1 MKQKHDMNKQN
12 NNNTGFKTTGMK
24 RIIWT
29 KTRIIC
35 SLLLIFSLTACDDF
49 LQTHPNDAIYLDEY
63 FKSAYDIDDAAR
75 GMYDGLQGCVEK
87 MFIWGEVRGDLVWP
101 GSGAGWELK
110 ELNEMNV
117 SSSNKL
123 TDWSEFYD
131 VINRANLIIKYA
143 PKVTA
148 NDFNFTKTEEMQFVA
163 EAINVRSLC
172 YFWLVRTFGDVPF
185 VLEPYDDN
193 YLNTKNDTVW
203 NQTNGT
209 YTVRQLPVYT
219 IDPTDADIILD
230 SLEAQLK
237 RVEGI
242 DRTYPQEF
250 STSTTRNSAIYT
262 TRFKAIANLALQADI
277 KLWRNKYAE
286 SLTLSERIFNYDKAT
301 YSLGNYLVAP
311 VCYNSSGSPV
321 QRWINIFTKDGSL
334 SPESIL
340 ELAFQTSTPD
350 LNILQKYTSSR
361 SEEGGLYLVRPSSKA
376 IEYWQTDVYYGKTYT
391 DTCDIMRGLNA
402 SFTGTYNS
410 TTQEWINPEIF
421 KFIVNGTNGQ
431 RRNGYESDA
440 NWTIYRMADVICM
453 KSEAMNRLGYYNN
466 AIQALQGSPFF
477 NALTTFYASNEGPVG
492 LRKRACVIEYI
503 GPNDAAPDKFDAEE
517 IILEERAKELAFEG
531 RRWFDLLR
539 IAKRGDQLN
548 LFLDEMEYAAPDGKK
563 QLIRQRAAN
572 PENWFLPYNDNARKF
587 FVNQNYRNK
596 AIDKIKTS
604 LGL

>member
-1 MKQKHDMNKQN
+1 MKLYMNQQN
-12 NNNTGFKTTGMK
+12 KISFKITGKK
-24 RIIWT
+24 RLAWT
-29 KTRIIC
+29 KILSI
-35 SLLLIFSLTACDDF
+35 SSFLLIFSMTSCTDF
-49 LQTHPNDAIYLDEY
+49 LETHPNDAIYLDEY
-63 FKSAYDIDDAAR
+63 FKSSYDIDDAAR

-101 GSGAGWELK
+101 GPGAGWELK
-110 ELNEMNV
+110 ELNDMNV
-117 SSSNKL
+117 NGSNKL

-143 PKVTA
+143 HKVTES
-148 NDFNFTKTEEMQFVA
+148 DFNFTKTEEMQFVA

-203 NQTNGT
+203 NQTDGT
-209 YTVRQLPVYT
+209 FTVRKLPVYT

-230 SLEAQLK
+230 SLEVQLK
-237 RVEGI
+237 RVEGT

-250 STSTTRNSAIYT
+250 STTTTRNPAVYT
-262 TRFKAIANLALQADI
+262 TRFKAIANLVLQADI

-286 SLTLSERIFNYDKAT
+286 SLALTERVFNYDKAT

-311 VCYNSSGSPV
+311 VCYNSSGAPV
-321 QRWINIFTKDGSL
+321 QRWINIFMKDGSL

-350 LNILQKYTSSR
+350 LNVLQKYTSSR
-361 SEEGGLYLVRPSSKA
+361 PEEGGEYLVRPSDKA
-376 IEYWQTDVYYGKTYT
+376 IEYWQTDVYQGRTYN
-391 DTCDIMRGLNA
+391 DTCDIMRGFNA

-410 TTQEWINPEIF
+410 LTQQWVNPEIF
-421 KFIVNGTNGQ
+421 KFIVNGTNGL
-431 RRNGYESDA
+431 RRNGHESDA
-440 NWTIYRMADVICM
+440 NWTIYRMADVMCM

-466 AIQALQGSPFF
+466 AIQTLQGSPYFSM
-477 NALTTFYASNEGPVG
+477 TSTFSPANEGPIG
-492 LRKRACVIEYI
+492 LRKRACLKEYI
-503 GPNDAAPDKFDAEE
+503 GQNDAAPDKFDAEE
-517 IILEERAKELAFEG
+517 IILEEKAKELAFEG

-539 IAKRGDQLN
+539 IAKRGDELS

-563 QLIRQRAAN
+563 QLIRQRASN

-587 FVNQNYRNK
+587 FINSNYRNK
-596 AIDKIKTS
+596 SIDKIKTT

>member
-1 MKQKHDMNKQN
+1 MNKHN
-12 NNNTGFKTTGMK
+12 ITDNRTTGMK
-24 RIIWT
+24 RLIWT
-29 KTRIIC
+29 KTRSIF
-35 SLLLIFSLTACDDF
+35 SLFLIFSLTSCDDF
-49 LQTHPNDAIYLDEY
+49 LETHPNDAIYLDEY

-75 GMYDGLQGCVEK
+75 GMYDGLQACVEK

-101 GSGAGWELK
+101 GTGAGWELK
-110 ELNEMNV
+110 ELNEMKV

-193 YLNTKNDTVW
+193 YLNTKTDTVW

-209 YTVRQLPVYT
+209 FTVRQLPVYM

-262 TRFKAIANLALQADI
+262 TRFKSIANLTLQADI

-286 SLTLSERIFNYDKAT
+286 SLALTERIFNYDKAT
-301 YSLGNYLVAP
+301 YSLGNYLAAP
-311 VCYNSSGSPV
+311 VCYNSSGLSV
-321 QRWINIFTKDGSL
+321 QRWINIFTKDGCL

-361 SEEGGLYLVRPSSKA
+361 SEEGGLYLVRPSEKA

-402 SFTGTYNS
+402 SFTGTYNP
-410 TTQEWINPEIF
+410 TTQEWVNPEIF
-421 KFIVNGTNGQ
+421 KFIVNGTNGL

-453 KSEAMNRLGYYNN
+453 KSEAMNRLGFYNN
-466 AIQALQGSPFF
+466 AIQVLQGSPYFSLTYSF
-477 NALTTFYASNEGPVG
+477 NPSSEGPIG
-492 LRKRACVIEYI
+492 LRKRAAVIEYI

-548 LFLDEMEYAAPDGKK
+548 LFLDEMEYAAPVEIK

-587 FVNQNYRNK
+587 FIHPDYKNK
-596 AIDKIKTS
+596 SIDKIKTS